1 LKRLDRILDKFE
13 EYACFV
19 LLMVMSFAILA
30 QIVNRAFLGR
40 PFPWGEEL
48 ARYLMI
54 WATFIGI
61 SAGVKMGSHIG
72 VEALVALLPERMRLR
87 FAVGTDVAILSFF
100 VVMTFLSVQLVAG
113 IKETG
118 QLSPALRVPMWYAY
132 TAIPVGFSLSC
143 FRQLQLLLQKI
154 GRLRAG

>member
-1 LKRLDRILDKFE
+1 MKRLDRILDKFE

-132 TAIPVGFSLSC
+132 MAIPVGFFLSC
-143 FRQLQLLLQKI
+143 FRQIQLLMQKI
-154 GRLRAG
+154 ARLSAG